1 MRIARSDG
9 AVVLPCRISLVA
21 AANPCP
27 CGHRMDGPSACRC
40 SPLQIYNYESRL
52 SGPLVD
58 RMDLQVLLSRLG
70 RAELLDSSTQE
81 TSAVVRARVA
91 SARCIQ
97 LQRYGSSLVSNASA
111 TRSQFEGAISLSPRI
126 KTLLSY
132 AIEDRR
138 TQLTGRGLARA
149 LRVARTIADLA
160 LEEIV
165 LEEHVGEALQIRMS
179 REASEVVA

>member
-1 MRIARSDG
+1 
-9 AVVLPCRISLVA
+9 
-21 AANPCP
+21 
-27 CGHRMDGPSACRC
+27 
-40 SPLQIYNYESRL
+40 
-52 SGPLVD
+52 
-58 RMDLQVLLSRLG
+58 MDLQVLLSRLG